1 MQRRTGMIGRVSFI
15 MSFRAEFYQ
24 SRGKIASGVTNPVLA
39 AKARLKTAF
48 AAGIIEIKMFFNC
61 FLVLTQ
67 NYLAAVAVYS
77 TRHFRDDQKRQVC
90 TDPRNPRWF

>member
-1 MQRRTGMIGRVSFI
+1 MPLKP
-15 MSFRAEFYQ
+15 EFYQ
-24 SRGKIASGVTNPVLA
+24 SRGKIARGVTNPVLA
-39 AKARLKTAF
+39 VKAQLPRTF
-48 AAGIIEIKMFFNC
+48 AAEKVKTNRCFNC
-61 FLVLTQ
+61 YYFLDQ